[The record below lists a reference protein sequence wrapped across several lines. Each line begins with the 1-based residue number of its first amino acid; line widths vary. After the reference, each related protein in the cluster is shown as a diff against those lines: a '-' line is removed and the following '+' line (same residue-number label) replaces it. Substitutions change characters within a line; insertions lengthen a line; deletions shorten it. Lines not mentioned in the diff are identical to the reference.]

1 VGGDDKKT
9 TGGNSFLF
17 FLDLMLTDNRGD
29 DKIRVWTEGNAKR
42 RNEML
47 TSLILVAL
55 PIVAAKLVS
64 RLFKN

>member
-1 VGGDDKKT
+1 
-9 TGGNSFLF
+9 
-17 FLDLMLTDNRGD
+17 MLTDNRGD